1 MNESFERLVR
11 ALLFQIDNLL
21 YHIFANFSI
30 VFERFLTLSSA
41 FFVNIL

>member
-1 MNESFERLVR
+1 MSESSGRLIQ

-30 VFERFLTLSSA
+30 VFRRFLTYNTP